1 MDAPTVTSSL
11 LAHLRK
17 LYPDKLSR
25 SPMSDF
31 DQGRAVGRQDVID
44 KLQQLHDKEVASHV
58 RAQS

>member
-17 LYPDKLSR
+17 LYPDRLAR
-25 SPMSDF
+25 APLSDF
-31 DQGRAVGRQDVID
+31 EQGRAVGRQDVID